1 MVQLQP
7 TLCNPMYCSTPGIPV
22 LHDLPEFLK
31 FMSNELVMVSNY
43 LILCRSL
50 LLLPSIFP
58 SIRIF
63 SRILALHIRWTK
75 YWSFSFNITPS
86 NEYSEL
92 ISFRTD
98 WLSNQITDLLS
109 PCCPRDSQES
119 SLISQFESILQHSV
133 FFMVQFSLPYIT
145 TRKNIVLTIQ
155 TFVSKVMFLL
165 LNIWSGFVIAFLP
178 RQGFFNFM
186 VAVNICSAFG
196 VPENKV
202 CHCFH
207 FFPIYLLWS
216 IGTGC
221 HDLSFLVVEF

>member
-1 MVQLQP
+1 MHVYTYIYVCISSVQFRHPVLSDS
-7 TLCNPMYCSTPGIPV
+7 LWPMDCSTPGIPV

-50 LLLPSIFP
+50 FLLPSIFP

-119 SLISQFESILQHSV
+119 SPTPLFKASSAQHLYS
-133 FFMVQFSLPYIT
+133 PTHIHT
-145 TRKNIVLTIQ
+145 W
-155 TFVSKVMFLL
+155 LL
-165 LNIWSGFVIAFLP
+165 EKP
-178 RQGFFNFM
+178 
-186 VAVNICSAFG
+186 
-196 VPENKV
+196 
-202 CHCFH
+202 
-207 FFPIYLLWS
+207 
-216 IGTGC
+216 
-221 HDLSFLVVEF
+221 